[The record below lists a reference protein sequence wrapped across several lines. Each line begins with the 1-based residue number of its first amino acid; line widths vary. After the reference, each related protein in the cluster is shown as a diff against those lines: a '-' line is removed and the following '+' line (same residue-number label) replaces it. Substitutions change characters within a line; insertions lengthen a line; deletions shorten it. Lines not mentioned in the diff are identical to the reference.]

1 MSMRKSEMS
10 FRPTLDRDEKLVS
23 CITGR
28 ISELQL
34 MEVKIRSLTPNF
46 FFEIIIFFFKIF
58 FRYMFYTFLFKDL
71 QLTAE
76 DQLANRASLSSI
88 RSSRGLNLPGRTSSR
103 MRQSRQNF
111 TLEKTAEKSIPEER
125 VI

>member
-34 MEVKIRSLTPNF
+34 MEVKIKSLTPYYSLKNLF
-46 FFEIIIFFFKIF
+46 SL
-58 FRYMFYTFLFKDL
+58 YMFYFKDL

>member
-1 MSMRKSEMS
+1 MHNWSNFGTTADGGENKKSYALFS
-10 FRPTLDRDEKLVS
+10 
-23 CITGR
+23 
-28 ISELQL
+28 LQNL
-34 MEVKIRSLTPNF
+34 FSL
-46 FFEIIIFFFKIF
+46 
-58 FRYMFYTFLFKDL
+58 YMFYFMDL